1 MPSAAAALATAAL
14 LVAAA
19 GGAAAQNGGNAM
31 ATDSN
36 NHTMTTNLTNVPLPP
51 ATSAH
56 NHSAHDHGTGMVR
69 KARAVGRGDRGGACV
84 AARARK
90 QPRSDDASLGERL
103 QAPGDQHRAC
113 RRTRGPVRRGVVT
126 RGMPPAAGVCWGR
139 ERGRLLPPRGEA
151 DTLNFRAL
159 LNVGAFIGSNSPTA
173 AGWCRAP
180 ASPRTR

>member
-84 AARARK
+84 VARARK
-90 QPRSDDASLGERL
+90 QPRSDDAGEGCS
-103 QAPGDQHRAC
+103 QE
-113 RRTRGPVRRGVVT
+113 TST
-126 RGMPPAAGVCWGR
+126 
-139 ERGRLLPPRGEA
+139 
-151 DTLNFRAL
+151 
-159 LNVGAFIGSNSPTA
+159 
-173 AGWCRAP
+173 AP
-180 ASPRTR
+180 AGARAALCGAVWSHGGCRPPLGCVGGAKGGAYCRPEARLTL